1 MKEQTGS
8 FDVALRNM
16 IDTLNQGQSSDNPSI
31 ASFCKMVLDSWDKE
45 RGNDWYVQ
53 YMKEESV
60 QRFAEAAKNVK
71 WNKLT

>member
-53 YMKEESV
+53 YMKEKSV
-60 QRFAEAAKNVK
+60 QRFAESVKNTT
-71 WNKLT
+71 WTKLT

>member
-53 YMKEESV
+53 YMKEKSV